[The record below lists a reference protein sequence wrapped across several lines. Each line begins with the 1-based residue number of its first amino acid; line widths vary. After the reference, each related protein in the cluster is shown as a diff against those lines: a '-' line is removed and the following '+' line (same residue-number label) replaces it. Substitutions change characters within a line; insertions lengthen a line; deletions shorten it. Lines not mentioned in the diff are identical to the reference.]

1 MSTVRKNV
9 YELAQERLRT
19 VFSEFDNVYISF
31 SGGKDSGVLLNLCI
45 DYMRRHN
52 ITRKLGVFHMD
63 YEVQYDETT
72 RYIERVFNANRDIL
86 EIYRVCIPFKVPT
99 CTSMYQSYWRP
110 WEESKRDMWVRNM
123 PAGSYTLKDFPF
135 YSDKMWDYEFQQMF
149 AQWYHRLKHAART
162 CCLVGIRTQESYNRW
177 RTIYGG
183 KRISQ
188 YRNLVWTSRNCTGI
202 YNAYIIYDWLTT
214 DIWTANGRFG
224 WDYNKLYD
232 LFYKAGVPLEKQRVA
247 SPFISAAQEH
257 LALYKALDPDMWG
270 KMICRVNGVNFTG
283 LYGSTRAVA
292 HHKATLPPGHTWESY
307 MHFLLSTLPARTR
320 DNYLRK
326 LAVSINFWRTRGGV
340 LAEETIEKLKAMGI
354 KIEVGEKSNYKTDK
368 RPVRMEYLD
377 DIDIPEFRELPS
389 FKRMC
394 ICILKNDH
402 ACKYMGFALTK
413 KELDDK
419 RRTMD
424 YYKLS
429 K

>member
-1 MSTVRKNV
+1 M
-9 YELAQERLRT
+9 
-19 VFSEFDNVYISF
+19 
-31 SGGKDSGVLLNLCI
+31 LNLCI

-72 RYIERVFNANRDIL
+72 RYIERVFNANLDIL

-123 PAGSYTLKDFPF
+123 
-135 YSDKMWDYEFQQMF
+135 
-149 AQWYHRLKHAART
+149 
-162 CCLVGIRTQESYNRW
+162 
-177 RTIYGG
+177 
-183 KRISQ
+183 
-188 YRNLVWTSRNCTGI
+188 
-202 YNAYIIYDWLTT
+202 
-214 DIWTANGRFG
+214 
-224 WDYNKLYD
+224 
-232 LFYKAGVPLEKQRVA
+232 
-247 SPFISAAQEH
+247 
-257 LALYKALDPDMWG
+257 
-270 KMICRVNGVNFTG
+270 
-283 LYGSTRAVA
+283 
-292 HHKATLPPGHTWESY
+292 PPGHTWESY

-377 DIDIPEFRELPS
+377 DIDISEFRELPS

-419 RRTMD
+419 RRIMD
-424 YYKLS
+424 YYKLF

>member
-72 RYIERVFNANRDIL
+72 RYIERVFNANLDIL

-162 CCLVGIRTQESYNRW
+162 CCLVGIRTQESYNR
-177 RTIYGG
+177 
-183 KRISQ
+183 
-188 YRNLVWTSRNCTGI
+188 
-202 YNAYIIYDWLTT
+202 
-214 DIWTANGRFG
+214 
-224 WDYNKLYD
+224 
-232 LFYKAGVPLEKQRVA
+232 
-247 SPFISAAQEH
+247 
-257 LALYKALDPDMWG
+257 
-270 KMICRVNGVNFTG
+270 
-283 LYGSTRAVA
+283 
-292 HHKATLPPGHTWESY
+292 
-307 MHFLLSTLPARTR
+307 
-320 DNYLRK
+320 
-326 LAVSINFWRTRGGV
+326 
-340 LAEETIEKLKAMGI
+340 
-354 KIEVGEKSNYKTDK
+354 
-368 RPVRMEYLD
+368 
-377 DIDIPEFRELPS
+377 
-389 FKRMC
+389 
-394 ICILKNDH
+394 
-402 ACKYMGFALTK
+402 
-413 KELDDK
+413 
-419 RRTMD
+419 
-424 YYKLS
+424 
-429 K
+429 